1 MTATFLKLLD
11 DQGWT
16 ITRTADIDEL
26 INLSECLGQPL
37 PSRAGA
43 SIIDELRP
51 ISKREAQPRSLS
63 ALHGLNG
70 FPLHTDTAHWRTPA
84 RYIALRAATNQ
95 SGARPTAFL
104 NLQSLKFQPEEVA
117 ALKRATFSVRNGR
130 HSFLCTMISADNSML
145 RFDPGCMTPTSNVAA
160 SALAMFSAKVN
171 VSHRHRIFWRQGDT
185 LILDNWRLLHGR
197 ASVAFNDSS
206 LRLLQRILVRQR

>member
-1 MTATFLKLLD
+1 MDASFLKLLD

-16 ITRTADIDEL
+16 ITRTDGIDEF

-51 ISKREAQPRSLS
+51 TSKREARPRSLS

-84 RYIALRAATNQ
+84 RYVALRAATNEC
-95 SGARPTAFL
+95 GARPTMIL
-104 NLQSLKFQPEEVA
+104 DLQSLMFQADEVA

-130 HSFLCTMISADNSML
+130 HSFLCTIISADNSMV
-145 RFDPGCMTPTSNVAA
+145 RFDPGCMTPTSTVATTA
-160 SALAMFSAKVN
+160 FAIFSGKMKV
-171 VSHRHRIFWRQGDT
+171 SYHHRIFWRQGDT